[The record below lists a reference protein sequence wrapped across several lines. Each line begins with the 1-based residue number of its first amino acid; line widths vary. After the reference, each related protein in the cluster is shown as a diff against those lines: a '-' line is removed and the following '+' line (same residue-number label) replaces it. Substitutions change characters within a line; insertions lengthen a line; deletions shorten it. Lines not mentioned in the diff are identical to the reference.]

1 MAQQEKE
8 DRHGLGAPEIRGWH
22 HNSRKVRSGRELS
35 KVEIILKFQQDMAE
49 RVGFEPTVQFPAH
62 TLSKRAP

>member
-49 RVGFEPTVQFPAH
+49 RVSTEG
-62 TLSKRAP
+62 S